1 MAAWTPL
8 VSGGRTV
15 HTKKNETGFA
25 DALFRE
31 AEGLELL
38 GDAITMADVTG
49 VRVPEI
55 YSVSE
60 ERLEMT
66 GIVPLRQTGDVLR
79 QLGHGLARIHALPQA
94 GYGFHRDNYIG
105 LNPQKNRESDCWG
118 EFFVECRLGFQVG
131 LIKDQRVRDRF
142 AQLLESKGSLLAEWL
157 NERVAGPSLLHGDLW
172 SGNALF
178 DDTTA
183 WLIDPAVYYGDS
195 EADIAMTEMFGGFG
209 PEFYEAYN
217 EIRPLHG
224 DYARKREIYN
234 LYHFLNHYNLFGG
247 WYLGPCE
254 KGVGV
259 ISKL

>member
-1 MAAWTPL
+1 MDAIG
-8 VSGGRTV
+8 SRGRTM
-15 HTKKNETGFA
+15 HTKKNETGFT

-38 GDAITMADVTG
+38 SDAITIAGVSG
-49 VRVPEI
+49 VRVPAI
-55 YSVSE
+55 FSVSE

-66 GIVPLRQTGDVLR
+66 AIVTMRHSDDVLR
-79 QLGHGLARIHALPQA
+79 QLGSGLARIHALPQG
-94 GYGFHRDNYIG
+94 GYGFNRDNYIG
-105 LNPQKNRESDCWG
+105 LNPQRNRESDVWG
-118 EFFVECRLGFQVG
+118 EFFLEDRLRAQVEMIR
-131 LIKDQRVRDRF
+131 DQRIREQF
-142 AQLLESKGSLLAEWL
+142 SQLLEAKGDLLAEWL
-157 NERVAGPSLLHGDLW
+157 NERVSSPSLLHGDLW
-172 SGNALF
+172 SGNVLF
-178 DDTTA
+178 DDANA

-209 PEFYEAYN
+209 PDFYEAYN
-217 EIRPLHG
+217 DIRPLHT

-254 KGVGV
+254 KGMGV